1 MSPESQ
7 ATRDWHVSVAPGYL
21 PDSEDRAAAAARLP
35 GRPRLGRMH
44 LQVTTLIEASGRLS
58 GGAGQQIRPAGPGG
72 LDETLLFMK
81 SQLEMGIS
89 MPSSQETLFL
99 PSVDPRRGFRL
110 Y

>member
-1 MSPESQ
+1 
-7 ATRDWHVSVAPGYL
+7 
-21 PDSEDRAAAAARLP
+21 
-35 GRPRLGRMH
+35 MH

-58 GGAGQQIRPAGPGG
+58 GGAGQQIRPAG
-72 LDETLLFMK
+72 LMKLYYFLK